1 VTTLPIIFAGLL
13 DGPWVIIAIVVVGAL
28 TNWLNKRREEK
39 AAGEKPKD
47 GAAPAPAPVD
57 WEERLRRLL
66 GEELVPPTPRP
77 PQPTQPAPPLRR
89 PTAQTTT
96 TATRPPI
103 LRPADRRPTS
113 PLRPPP
119 VEVAPVMVSTTANQ
133 VYSDVA
139 ETVRRFEQMDPAV
152 MTPVR
157 PIGAR
162 ENRRSSALGASL
174 RQPQLAR
181 QAFVASLVFGPPK
194 ALED

>member
-1 VTTLPIIFAGLL
+1 MTTLPIIFAGLL
-13 DGPWVIIAIVVVGAL
+13 DGPWVIIAIVLAGAL
-28 TNWLNKRREEK
+28 TNWLSKRREEK
-39 AAGEKPKD
+39 AARENPAD
-47 GAAPAPAPVD
+47 GSTPTPMD

-66 GEELVPPTPRP
+66 GEELVPPSPRP
-77 PQPTQPAPPLRR
+77 SQPTQPAPPLRR
-89 PTAQTTT
+89 PPQPA
-96 TATRPPI
+96 ASRPPI
-103 LRPADRRPTS
+103 LRPGDRRLAA

-119 VEVAPVMVSTTANQ
+119 VEVAPVIVSTTANQ

-162 ENRRSSALGASL
+162 DNRRSSALGASL
-174 RQPQLAR
+174 RKPQAAR